1 MLRQCMGRH
10 MRKNKTEQLK
20 RYLRLYILLSF
31 DKGSGCKCF
40 PVLNKWNLYEER
52 HIRKGKNPVRLTCS
66 CTLLNSGR
74 GSVYKCQFDH
84 RSLYL
89 YKGRRSYIGTTDCCF
104 YDCTRR
110 HFDMDSDCKY
120 QFSHR
125 IVSHRKDGCS
135 RTWSNAEI
143 SPYWCKCQ
151 SFCKVSQHN
160 CLFEFDKLHLWTAQR
175 RYTNKTA
182 NLKRYMRSR
191 ILPSF
196 CKGSDCKCFQT
207 LNRSHLYVDRNTR
220 KCRKEELTLLLY
232 ILQSCMDSVNTCS
245 TLNYMSTLYTERRSC
260 TGTIDHGVLR

>member
-1 MLRQCMGRH
+1 MGSDCKYQFSRHITFQNTDDCSRMSDNVEILPCWYKLLNYRKDSDHSCRIGLNMLGQCTGRH

-20 RYLRLYILLSF
+20 RYLHPYIFLSF
-31 DKGSGCKCF
+31 DTGSGCKCF
-40 PVLNKWNLYEER
+40 LVLNKWNLYEER

-89 YKGRRSYIGTTDCCF
+89 YKGRRSCIGTTDCCF

-135 RTWSNAEI
+135 RT
-143 SPYWCKCQ
+143 
-151 SFCKVSQHN
+151 
-160 CLFEFDKLHLWTAQR
+160 
-175 RYTNKTA
+175 
-182 NLKRYMRSR
+182 
-191 ILPSF
+191 
-196 CKGSDCKCFQT
+196 
-207 LNRSHLYVDRNTR
+207 
-220 KCRKEELTLLLY
+220 
-232 ILQSCMDSVNTCS
+232 
-245 TLNYMSTLYTERRSC
+245 
-260 TGTIDHGVLR
+260 